1 MEARFALA
9 QYHSRSRF
17 GQIMSRGTLAFAIV
31 FGVLV
36 YVLGASSD
44 PRLAPLR
51 RIALDISAPITGF
64 VSAPFRFVR
73 DGMSNLGGF
82 LDVYEQNRAL
92 REDIVQLNQW
102 REVARRFEEENARLR
117 ALHNVSLAPKYDYIT
132 AQVVGSS
139 GGSFSHSVMINVGRA
154 GSVEAGAVALDGG
167 GVVGR
172 VVSVGNRAARILLL
186 TDLASRVPIIV
197 EGAGKKSTDE
207 DEKDEVVRAIL
218 VGDNSNAPLLQFPTK
233 ADGIRVGQRITT
245 SSDGGIYPKG
255 LPIGEVEGDSEGFRV
270 RLAANFDRLEFV
282 RISVRVPELLPGLTF
297 CSALFFSGWYT
308 ARQGCQRSWFCL
320 SVSSMT

>member
-9 QYHSRSRF
+9 QYRSRSGF
-17 GQIMSRGTLAFAIV
+17 GQLISRSTLAFAVV

-44 PRLAPLR
+44 PRLEPLR
-51 RIALDISAPITGF
+51 RIALDVSAPITGF

-73 DGMSNLGGF
+73 DAMSNFSGF
-82 LDVYEQNRAL
+82 LDVYEQNRTL

-117 ALHNVSLAPKYDYIT
+117 ALHNVSLAPNYDYIT

-139 GGSFSHSVMINVGRA
+139 GGSFSHSMMINVGRS
-154 GSVEAGAVALDGG
+154 GGIGPGAVALDGG

-172 VVSVGNRAARILLL
+172 VVSVGKHAARVLLV
-186 TDLASRVPIIV
+186 TDLASRIPIIV

-207 DEKDEVVRAIL
+207 DTKDEIVRAIL
-218 VGDNSNAPLLQFPTK
+218 VGDNSAAPLLQFATK
-233 ADGIRVGQRITT
+233 TEGIKPGQRITT
-245 SSDGGIYPKG
+245 SSDGGVYPKG
-255 LPIGEVEGDSEGFRV
+255 LPIGEVERDGEGFRV

-282 RISVRVPELLPGLTF
+282 RILLDRTDRAIDADAVLI
-297 CSALFFSGWYT
+297 
-308 ARQGCQRSWFCL
+308 
-320 SVSSMT
+320 VSQPDENSEEDGGTVE

>member
-1 MEARFALA
+1 
-9 QYHSRSRF
+9 
-17 GQIMSRGTLAFAIV
+17 MSRGTLAFAVV

-44 PRLAPLR
+44 PRLEPLR
-51 RIALDISAPITGF
+51 RIALDISAPVTGF

-73 DGMSNLGGF
+73 DAMSNFGGF
-82 LDVYEQNRAL
+82 LDVYEQNRTL

-117 ALHNVSLAPKYDYIT
+117 ALHNVALAPKYDYIT

-139 GGSFSHSVMINVGRA
+139 GGGFTQSVMINVGRA
-154 GSVEAGAVALDGG
+154 GSIEAGAVALDGG

-172 VVSVGNRAARILLL
+172 VVSVGQSAARILLL

-207 DEKDEVVRAIL
+207 DKKDEVVRAIL
-218 VGDNSNAPLLQFPTK
+218 VGDNSGAPLLQFATK
-233 ADGIRVGQRITT
+233 TEGIRPGQRIVT
-245 SSDGGIYPKG
+245 SSDGGVFPKG
-255 LPIGEVEGDSEGFRV
+255 LPIGEVEPDGEGFRV

-282 RISVRVPELLPGLTF
+282 RILLDRTDRTIDADAVLI
-297 CSALFFSGWYT
+297 
-308 ARQGCQRSWFCL
+308 
-320 SVSSMT
+320 VSPDGTRTEEASDGPTE